1 MKVDKKIILPSI
13 FILVVSV
20 FVISLAYFGAEVIE
34 NGNNPTG
41 VTTGN
46 LDVSLS
52 DSAVSVSN
60 LKPIYAQYIDSMAYK
75 KEFTITNAEDSLDSS
90 NDIYLSI
97 NNISNELKNQY
108 FKYKVVVDKSE
119 KSGDFSGAV
128 NGEKLLIY
136 NDLGVKSNTSKTISL
151 YIWIEYAEGVDQLDM
166 LGTEL
171 SANLWLESIDKKIP
185 PTIYEKILANNP
197 TIKNDNASLFENV
210 ADEESESGLFRT
222 TLLDRNE
229 DIDGDGV
236 GEEVL
241 YFRGVVE
248 NNYLVFANQCWRIV
262 RTNESG
268 NSIKL
273 RYGGKPTISGDTYT
287 CPQTGTDVKITVN
300 NRGTH
305 TFSYNGQYNNAK
317 YVKWVHEDGMDS
329 NAKTQVETWY
339 TNEIETQGEAI
350 TNLIIDEPYC
360 NDTSVGRTSGS
371 STYYGAYI
379 RLYTNKSPQFKCP
392 NASDKYTVDAT
403 KGNGKLS
410 KPIGLL
416 TADEVVFAG
425 GKIASG
431 NSSYYLYTGGYYWT
445 LSPYRWTSS
454 GAVEFNVYSS
464 GGLDSNRVY
473 NAVGLLPSVS
483 IKVNAVVRNEGT
495 GEYNN
500 PYIILTQ

>member
-1 MKVDKKIILPSI
+1 MKIDKKIIMPSI
-13 FILVVSV
+13 LVLVASAL
-20 FVISLAYFGAEVIE
+20 VITLAYFGAEIIE
-34 NGNNPTG
+34 NGVNPTG
-41 VTTGN
+41 VTTGS

-60 LKPIYAQYIDSMAYK
+60 LKPIYAQYVDLMAYK

-108 FKYKVVVDKSE
+108 FKYKVVVGKSE

-128 NGEKLLIY
+128 NGERLQIY
-136 NDLGVKSNTSKTISL
+136 NDLAIKSNTSKTISL

-171 SANLWLESIDKKIP
+171 NANLVLESTDKRIY
-185 PTIYEKILANNP
+185 TLYEKILADNP
-197 TIKNDNASLFENV
+197 TIKDDNADLFANV

-222 TLLDRNE
+222 TDLTKTE
-229 DIDGDGV
+229 DINGDGT

-248 NNYLVFANQCWRIV
+248 NNYVIFAGYCWRIV

-268 NSIKL
+268 ESIKL
-273 RYGGKPTISGDTYT
+273 RYGGEPTTSGDNYV

-300 NRGTH
+300 NVSTH
-305 TFSYNGQYNNAK
+305 SFSYNSQYNDSK

-360 NDTSVGRTSGS
+360 NDTSVGSTSDS
-371 STYYGAYI
+371 MTYYGAYT
-379 RLYTNKSPQFKCP
+379 RLNTNKSPQFKCP

-410 KPIGLL
+410 KPVALL
-416 TADEVVFAG
+416 TVDEVAFAG
-425 GKIASG
+425 GVRGSS

-445 LSPYRWTSS
+445 ISPYYWTGSYAF
-454 GAVEFNVYSS
+454 GFYVYSY
-464 GGLDSNRVY
+464 GNLANYYVRDPY
-473 NAVGLLPSVS
+473 GLLPSVS
-483 IKVNAVVRNEGT
+483 LSSEAMVADGT
-495 GEYNN
+495 TGVYNN
-500 PYIILTQ
+500 PYIIVAN

>member
-1 MKVDKKIILPSI
+1 MKIDKKIILPSI

-20 FVISLAYFGAEVIE
+20 FAISLAYFGAEIIE
-34 NGNNPTG
+34 NDNNPTG

-60 LKPIYAQYIDSMAYK
+60 LKPIYSQYVDSMAFK

-128 NGEKLLIY
+128 NGERLLLY

-171 SANLWLESIDKKIP
+171 SANLWLESTDNKIL
-185 PTIYEKILANNP
+185 PTIYEKILADNP

-210 ADEESESGLFRT
+210 ADEASESGLFRT

-305 TFSYNGQYNNAK
+305 TFSYNGQHDDVK

-329 NAKTQVETWY
+329 NAKTQVEAWY
-339 TNEIETQGEAI
+339 TENIEILGTSV
-350 TNLIIDEPYC
+350 TNLIVDEAFC
-360 NDTSVGRTSGS
+360 NDTSVGTTSGN
-371 STYYGAYI
+371 YI
-379 RLYTNKSPQFKCP
+379 
-392 NASDKYTVDAT
+392 
-403 KGNGKLS
+403 
-410 KPIGLL
+410 
-416 TADEVVFAG
+416 
-425 GKIASG
+425 
-431 NSSYYLYTGGYYWT
+431 
-445 LSPYRWTSS
+445 
-454 GAVEFNVYSS
+454 
-464 GGLDSNRVY
+464 
-473 NAVGLLPSVS
+473 
-483 IKVNAVVRNEGT
+483 
-495 GEYNN
+495 
-500 PYIILTQ
+500 